1 MVGRPLED
9 VSLLEALRADKGLTQ
24 YVAAAEAGM
33 SHKTLKK
40 YEQDGL
46 ANPRLDVLD
55 KLGRYYGVRTSL
67 LLEDVRKTHRR
78 NVAQIAEAIERASG
92 LGHAA

>member
-1 MVGRPLED
+1 MSGRTLED

-24 YVAAAEAGM
+24 IATAREIGM

-46 ANPRLDVLD
+46 PNPRLNVLD
-55 KLGRYYGVRTSL
+55 RLGRFYGVRTSI
-67 LLEDVRKTHRR
+67 LLEDVRKTYRR
-78 NVAQIAEAIERASG
+78 RVAQITEDIERTAG
-92 LGHAA
+92 LRDAA

>member
-1 MVGRPLED
+1 MTGRPLED

-46 ANPRLDVLD
+46 ANPRLEVLD
-55 KLGRYYGVRTSL
+55 KLGRFYGVRTSL
-67 LLEDVRKTHRR
+67 LLEDVRKTYRR
-78 NVAQIAEAIERASG
+78 RFAQITEDIERAAG
-92 LGHAA
+92 LRHAA

>member
-55 KLGRYYGVRTSL
+55 KLGRYYGVRGWQLRISL
-67 LLEDVRKTHRR
+67 HKIRALEATR
-78 NVAQIAEAIERASG
+78 
-92 LGHAA
+92 

>member
-1 MVGRPLED
+1 MAGPTLED

-46 ANPRLDVLD
+46 ANPRLDVLN
-55 KLGRYYGVRTSL
+55 KLGRFYGVRTSL
-67 LLEDVRKTHRR
+67 LLEDVRKTYRR
-78 NVAQIAEAIERASG
+78 RIIQVTEGIERAAG
-92 LGHAA
+92 LRNAA

>member
-1 MVGRPLED
+1 MVGRTLED

-40 YEQDGL
+40 YEHDGL
-46 ANPRLDVLD
+46 PNPRLDVLD
-55 KLGRYYGVRTSL
+55 KLGRYYNVRTSL
-67 LLEDVRKTHRR
+67 LLEDVRKTYRR
-78 NVAQIAEAIERASG
+78 RIAQITEDMEQASG
-92 LGHAA
+92 LLNAA